1 MSENLLNTLKKY
13 EETIENDEKKLAE
26 LKQQSEDIVDRI
38 IDISIGVDTQ
48 SVAFPGVGEEIYLLI
63 EQRDKL
69 QNEIAALTNKIDT
82 LMATYIAAK
91 AIIQSKKGGSRK
103 RRISK
108 KKSKKNRKTNR
119 KRFA

>member
-1 MSENLLNTLKKY
+1 MSENLLNTLKEY
-13 EETIENDEKKLAE
+13 EETIEKDEKKLAE
-26 LKQQSEDIVDRI
+26 LKQQSEDISDHIILISNGIDRR
-38 IDISIGVDTQ
+38 SIGFHAVRDDIIT
-48 SVAFPGVGEEIYLLI
+48 LT
-63 EQRDKL
+63 EQNADL

-82 LMATYIAAK
+82 LMKTYIAAK
-91 AIIQSKKGGSRK
+91 EIIQSKKGGLRK